1 MNIKEYWAIIEE
13 WRKLYG
19 TLPSDIRRPADYNP
33 TNVKLGCK
41 KCKKIK
47 TKMQRHHKA
56 NDFFFAM
63 ALPHIFAARYILFHP
78 DDVDLLCASCH
89 KSWHRYVEPK
99 LVAMYDEYRMNF
111 GDLIAEDKKGWCE
124 YWKIEIVKWYSKW
137 VNKPLKRKKRR
148 KKSKNVSQP

>member
-1 MNIKEYWAIIEE
+1 M
-13 WRKLYG
+13 
-19 TLPSDIRRPADYNP
+19 IRRPPRSTLDRSSAASDVY
-33 TNVKLGCK
+33 KRQ

-63 ALPHIFAARYILFHP
+63 AMPHIFAARYILFHS

-99 LVAMYDEYRMNF
+99 LVTMYDEYRMMPSKP
-111 GDLIAEDKKGWCE
+111 DKEWCE
-124 YWKIEIVKWYSKW
+124 DCLLYTS
-137 VNKPLKRKKRR
+137 P
-148 KKSKNVSQP
+148 

>member
-1 MNIKEYWAIIEE
+1 MNLQQYWATIEE

-19 TLPSDIRRPADYNP
+19 TPPPIKKPESYNP

-63 ALPHIFAARYILFHP
+63 AMPHIFAARYILFHP

-89 KSWHRYVEPK
+89 KAWHRYVEPK
-99 LVAMYDEYRMNF
+99 LAKMYVEY
-111 GDLIAEDKKGWCE
+111 KKADTIHKEWCE
-124 YWKIEIVKWYSKW
+124 YWKAEILKWYSKW
-137 VNKPLKRKKRR
+137 ITKPLKRKKRR
-148 KKSKNVSQP
+148 KKRRNVNHT